1 MTCLSGTFTCQVSD
15 WGFVRNRSIHV
26 RVLSAPQPQLR
37 PLSATVAKGSPLVIT
52 CLSRDDVRGDFGYTW
67 LKDGRLL
74 GPHSEENAEDLFPA
88 GSRIILKETENS
100 ATYSCIITSPA
111 GSTKKDSVITVIEG
125 NSKYRLIYSNS
136 LLHNVHN
143 QFYFRD
149 MP

>member
-1 MTCLSGTFTCQVSD
+1 MSD

-37 PLSATVAKGSPLVIT
+37 PLSSTIERGSPLVIT

-88 GSRIILKETENS
+88 GSRILLKEIENS
-100 ATYSCIITSPA
+100 ATYSCIITSQA
-111 GSTKKDSVITVIEG
+111 GSTKKDSVITVISG
-125 NSKYRLIYSNS
+125 DSKYILNKWILILIFWIFCNRC
-136 LLHNVHN
+136 LI
-143 QFYFRD
+143 
-149 MP
+149 